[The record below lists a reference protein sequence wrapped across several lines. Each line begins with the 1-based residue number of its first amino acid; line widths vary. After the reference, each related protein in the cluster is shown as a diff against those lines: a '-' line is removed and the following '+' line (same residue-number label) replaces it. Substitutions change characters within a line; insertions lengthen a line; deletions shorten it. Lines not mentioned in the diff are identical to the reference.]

1 MVGGKE
7 KMKMAVSDLLKSL
20 NKEQAEAV
28 SYTDGSMLILAG
40 AGSGK
45 TRVLAHK
52 FAYLVAE
59 KGIHPS
65 RILAV
70 TFTNKAA
77 REMRQRV
84 QTLIGDVGSSLEV
97 STFHS
102 FGLRFLMRNAKRAE
116 ELLGRKAKT
125 IFDRQDSKSLLK
137 SIIKEANLDPKKFE
151 PSWVMEE
158 ISKSKTD
165 IVPPYYDYRK
175 LASPLD
181 VIMEKYEEHLSNQG
195 AIDFDDLLVLPL
207 KLLYK
212 DKDLKVREQSRY
224 SWILVD
230 EYQDVNKLQYL
241 MLKALKGKE
250 SKIMVV
256 GDPDQSIYGWRG
268 ADMRMILNF
277 EKDFPGSKVFMLQ
290 RNYRSTKTILEA
302 ANAVIRNNLQRPDK
316 ALWTDREEGDPI
328 LVFLA
333 RNEHEEA
340 AFVTEEILRL
350 RSQGY
355 RWNEIAVLYRVNAMS
370 RLYEEHFLR
379 NGVPYNILKGTA
391 FYERKEV
398 KDVLAYMRL
407 IINPLDAV
415 SLRRVG
421 NVPTRGL
428 GPKSMEKLLSYVNSI
443 GYMEP
448 EMLWED
454 LSRSGANLGGKA
466 SQGVKSF
473 AKDMLHLWRI
483 KDDIPSI
490 INYILKEMGYEKTFE
505 GETHEKRQER
515 IENIYELVSVADTS
529 EGLESMLAGITL
541 LTDMDVSKEASPDKV
556 NMLSLHAGKGLEFPV
571 VFLVGMEE
579 SIFPHYKCVDVR
591 DLLEEERRLCY
602 VGMTRAEEKLYLTAA
617 RSRVLFGTVSRN
629 GFSRFLWEIPDNLK
643 ETKDQGEEVYPDV
656 RGGFDRRRWGW

>member
-1 MVGGKE
+1 
-7 KMKMAVSDLLKSL
+7 MKIETSKLLESL

-28 SYTDGSMLILAG
+28 KYTDSSMLVLAG

-52 FAYLVAE
+52 FAYLVAAE
-59 KGIHPS
+59 GIHPS

-77 REMRQRV
+77 REMRHRV
-84 QTLIGDVGSSLEV
+84 QTLIGEVGPYLEV

-102 FGLRFLMRNAKRAE
+102 FGLRFLMRHAKSME
-116 ELLGRKAKT
+116 KFLGRKMKT

-137 SIIKEANLDPKKFE
+137 TIIKDTNLDPKKYE
-151 PSWVMEE
+151 VNWVMEE
-158 ISKSKTD
+158 ISKSKSD
-165 IVPPYYDYRK
+165 VLPPYYDYRK

-181 VIMEKYEEHLSNQG
+181 MVMEKYEEHLKTQG
-195 AIDFDDLLVLPL
+195 AADFDDLLVLPL
-207 KLLYK
+207 KLLNI
-212 DKDLKVREQSRY
+212 DKELRELEQSRY
-224 SWILVD
+224 AWILVD
-230 EYQDVNKLQYL
+230 EYQDVNRLQYL
-241 MLKALKGKE
+241 LLKALKGKD
-250 SKIMVV
+250 SKVMVV

-316 ALWTDREEGDPI
+316 ILWTDREKGEPI
-328 LVFLA
+328 SVFLA

-340 AFVTEEILRL
+340 AFITDEILRL

-355 RWNEIAVLYRVNAMS
+355 RWNEMAVLYRINAMS

-391 FYERKEV
+391 FYERKEI
-398 KDVLAYMRL
+398 KDILAYMRL
-407 IINPLDAV
+407 IVNPLDAV
-415 SLRRVG
+415 SLQRVG
-421 NVPTRGL
+421 NVPARGL
-428 GPKSMEKLLSYVNSI
+428 GPKSMSKLISYINGI

-448 EMLWED
+448 EEVWGD
-454 LSRSGANLGGKA
+454 LSKSGANLGGKA
-466 SQGVKSF
+466 AIGVK
-473 AKDMLHLWRI
+473 ALARDMLNMLRI
-483 KDDIPSI
+483 KNDIPGI
-490 INYILKEMGYEKTFE
+490 INYILREMEYEKTFE
-505 GETHEKRQER
+505 GESPDKRQER

-529 EGLESMLAGITL
+529 EGLESMLAGIAL
-541 LTDMDVSKEASPDKV
+541 LTDMDLSKEASPDKV

-579 SIFPHYKCVDVR
+579 SIFPHYKCLD
-591 DLLEEERRLCY
+591 DKELLEEERRLCY

-617 RSRVLFGTVSRN
+617 RSRVIFGTLSRN
-629 GFSRFLWEIPDNLK
+629 GFSRFLWEIPESLK
-643 ETKDQGEEVYPDV
+643 ETKDQGEEVYQDV

>member
-7 KMKMAVSDLLKSL
+7 KMKTAMSKLIESL

-28 SYTDGSMLILAG
+28 KYTDSSMLVLAG

-52 FAYLVAE
+52 FAYLVSE
-59 KGIHPS
+59 EGIHPS

-84 QTLIGDVGSSLEV
+84 EALIGEGGSTLEV

-102 FGLRFLMRNAKRAE
+102 FGLRFLMRHAKSAE
-116 ELLGRKAKT
+116 KLLGRKIKT

-137 SIIKEANLDPKKFE
+137 ALIKDANLDPKKYE
-151 PSWVMEE
+151 VNWVMEE
-158 ISKSKTD
+158 ISKSKSD
-165 IVPPYYDYRK
+165 VAPPYYDYRK
-175 LASPLD
+175 LADPLGM
-181 VIMEKYEEHLSNQG
+181 VMEKYEDGLRAQG
-195 AIDFDDLLVLPL
+195 AVDFDDLLVLPL
-207 KLLYK
+207 RLLHA
-212 DKDLKVREQSRY
+212 DKEVKEREQSRY
-224 SWILVD
+224 AWILVD

-241 MLKALKGKE
+241 LLKALKAKE

-277 EKDFPGSKVFMLQ
+277 ERDFPDSKVFMLQ

-316 ALWTDREEGDPI
+316 ALWTDREKGDPI
-328 LVFLA
+328 CVFFA
-333 RNEHEEA
+333 RTEHEEA
-340 AFVTEEILRL
+340 AFITEEILRL

-355 RWNEIAVLYRVNAMS
+355 RWNEMAVLYRINAMS
-370 RLYEEHFLR
+370 RLYEEHFLK
-379 NGVPYNILKGTA
+379 NGVPYSILKGTA

-398 KDVLAYMRL
+398 KDILAYMRL
-407 IINPLDAV
+407 IVNPMDAV
-415 SLRRVG
+415 SLQRVG
-421 NVPTRGL
+421 NVPARGL
-428 GPKSMEKLLSYVNSI
+428 GPKSMNKLISYINEI

-448 EMLWED
+448 EEIWQELAQ
-454 LSRSGANLGGKA
+454 SGAKLGGKSA
-466 SQGVKSF
+466 GGVKAL
-473 AKDMLHLWRI
+473 AKDMLALWRI
-483 KDDIPSI
+483 RDDIPSV
-490 INYILKEMGYEKTFE
+490 INYILKEMGYEKSFE
-505 GETHEKRQER
+505 GEPSDKRQDR
-515 IENIYELVSVADTS
+515 VENIYELVSVADTS
-529 EGLESMLAGITL
+529 EGLESMLAGIAL
-541 LTDMDVSKEASPDKV
+541 LTDMDLSKDANSDKV

-579 SIFPHYKCVDVR
+579 SIFPHYKCLDSKEF
-591 DLLEEERRLCY
+591 LEEERRLCY

-617 RSRVLFGTVSRN
+617 RSRVIFGSVSRN

-643 ETKDQGEEVYPDV
+643 ETRDQGEEDFLDV
-656 RGGFDRRRWGW
+656 RVGFNRRRWSW